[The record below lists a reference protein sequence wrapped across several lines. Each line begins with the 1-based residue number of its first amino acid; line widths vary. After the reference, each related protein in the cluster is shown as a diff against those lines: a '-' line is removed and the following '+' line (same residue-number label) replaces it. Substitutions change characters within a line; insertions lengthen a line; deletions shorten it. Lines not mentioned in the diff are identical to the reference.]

1 MHCHNCTCHQCIIEP
16 SLGLSSFMIVII
28 ASLHRHYNC
37 HRCLK
42 EKHGSGAVVA
52 LIGLSPWFQPLSWLE
67 KDLRLLNKMKTT
79 IQSNQNGLWI
89 YLSDNSFDQTNWS
102 EWSGWSR
109 WSWQSEML
117 SNKTK
122 GKLYKSLSDKRG
134 GGSLDIL
141 HQRVKK
147 NCDKIPSKIIL
158 ERLRKLFK
166 DGCKTSS
173 QYQSLIRY

>member
-1 MHCHNCTCHQCIIEP
+1 MHCHNCTCHQCIIGP

-102 EWSGWSR
+102 GWSKWSWWSQWSG
-109 WSWQSEML
+109 ML

-122 GKLYKSLSDKRG
+122 GKLFKSLSDKLG
-134 GGSLDIL
+134 GVKIW
-141 HQRVKK
+141 HQRVRKK
-147 NCDKIPSKIIL
+147 LLHNP
-158 ERLRKLFK
+158 FK
-166 DGCKTSS
+166 DNP
-173 QYQSLIRY
+173 